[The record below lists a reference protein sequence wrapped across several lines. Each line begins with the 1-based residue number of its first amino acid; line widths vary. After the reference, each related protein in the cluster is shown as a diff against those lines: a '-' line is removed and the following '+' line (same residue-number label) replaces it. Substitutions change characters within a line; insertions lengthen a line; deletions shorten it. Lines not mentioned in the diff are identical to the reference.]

1 MENTAIKK
9 YSYIEYN
16 VVINYF
22 NSRGEYIKGLKAD
35 FMIALNKK
43 IRNH

>member
-1 MENTAIKK
+1 MYGNTAIKK

-22 NSRGEYIKGLKAD
+22 NSPLFVSPWFSR
-35 FMIALNKK
+35 
-43 IRNH
+43 